1 VAPVATLFWI
11 LGAIFLLNVLA
22 VGWLVTLELVER
34 RRLDKEIK
42 EVDTLW
48 RSLTMPQ
55 AQPAGWGAPLGIGG
69 RHRAS
74 VADRLPPPPRSVG
87 KVSVGL
93 AVAATALWVVIAA
106 LGPGGG
112 RTTNLARGAESPA
125 VQVEGEEKLR
135 GDPTVPASGGT
146 SGKGVEGPGG
156 SSGDPIETSALA
168 VPDSVAAKSHSS
180 TAIYLEWDEVPAAIG
195 YAVERREE
203 ATQQGWRTIKE
214 VPESVTAITDGGL
227 EAATTYFYR
236 VSSMTEAGQA
246 PPSDVVSATTP
257 VAVPAA
263 TSVTA
268 VAVLDT
274 VTLTWTDVADETGY
288 RIERSLDGATGWAE
302 IGTTG
307 KDVTAYT
314 NVALAPGTTFYYRIV
329 ATNAGGESAPSNVT
343 SATTETQQIT
353 GPPADEPPSPSPIG
367 TVGEAP
373 AGTESQG
380 GALSADVPPAT
391 DEVVA
396 IEASVVA
403 EATP

>member
-11 LGAIFLLNVLA
+11 LGAIFLLNVFA

-74 VADRLPPPPRSVG
+74 IAHRLPPPPRSVG

-93 AVAATALWVVIAA
+93 AVAATALWVVVAA
-106 LGPGGG
+106 LPGDS
-112 RTTNLARGAESPA
+112 RTITSARGAESPA
-125 VQVEGEEKLR
+125 LQPEDEKQLR
-135 GDPTVPASGGT
+135 VDPTVPASGDT
-146 SGKGVEGPGG
+146 SGKGVEVPSG
-156 SSGDPIETSALA
+156 SSSDPIETSAPT
-168 VPDSVAAKSHSS
+168 VPESVAAESHSS
-180 TAIYLEWDEVPAAIG
+180 TAIYLEWDEVPAATG
-195 YAVERREE
+195 YAVERQVE
-203 ATQQGWRTIKE
+203 ATQQGWRTIAE
-214 VPESVTAITDGGL
+214 VPDTVTSITDEGL

-236 VSSMTEAGQA
+236 VSAMTETGQA

-257 VAVPAA
+257 IAVPSA

-274 VTLTWTDVADETGY
+274 VALTWVDVTDETGY
-288 RIERSLDGATGWAE
+288 RIERSLDGATGWTE

-307 KDVTAYT
+307 KNVTAYT
-314 NVALAPGTTFYYRIV
+314 NVALAPGTKYHYRVV
-329 ATNAGGESAPSNVT
+329 ATNAGGDSAPSNIA
-343 SATTETQQIT
+343 SATTEIQRIT
-353 GPPADEPPSPSPIG
+353 DPPADEPPSPSPAG
-367 TVGEAP
+367 TVGEDVPP
-373 AGTESQG
+373 ATGSTGGT
-380 GALSADVPPAT
+380 LSADVPPAT

-396 IEASVVA
+396 IEVSVVA
-403 EATP
+403 EPTP